1 MICANLFII
10 LIFIDEVLHST
21 GDPVLPGGW
30 RVDCVR
36 ANELCMAE
44 PGCSSRYRTLRQCL
58 AGKAAMLFGPEAKN
72 ECIAAVVALQRS
84 PLFDCRCKRAM
95 KKEKQCLAIYWS
107 IHQSLQQGKRAQNL
121 TYRNGAGRRS
131 SEERQRHMVL
141 GGLKGDDLYES
152 SPYEPVNSRL
162 SDIFRLAAISSGMEP
177 MGARG
182 NQCLDAAK
190 ACNLNDTCKRYR
202 SSYISTCV
210 KRTSPSDTCSRRK
223 CHKSLR
229 QFFDRVPAE
238 YSYRLLFCSCNDP
251 ACAERRR
258 QTIVPVCSYEDKE
271 KLNCLALHQTCKMD
285 HVCRSRLADFLSN
298 CQPSAQSLSGCFR
311 ENYAACLL
319 SYSGLIGSDMT
330 PNYIDAT
337 DIVVAPWC
345 TCSGSGNQKEE
356 CDKFLNYFKVNA
368 CLRNAMQAFGNGTDV
383 NMWKTSLPTLAT
395 LLLKTEKTIESAQ
408 PSDHI
413 KEITTAD
420 DANIFTMCSDLQ
432 ENGPKFNTSKEQ
444 SLCLPE
450 AQAPALNKDKIKDM
464 DKMPSYTDPRNGHSF
479 GARIRASVAWVAI
492 SFYIIT
498 TLTS

>member
-1 MICANLFII
+1 MICANLFFI
-10 LIFIDEVLHST
+10 LIFIDEVLHSV

-30 RVDCVR
+30 RADCVK
-36 ANELCMAE
+36 ANEQCAAE
-44 PGCSSRYRTLRQCL
+44 PSCSSRYRTLRQCL
-58 AGKAAMLFGPEAKN
+58 AGKAPMLFGPEAKN
-72 ECIAAVVALQRS
+72 ECIAAMVALQRS
-84 PLFDCRCKRAM
+84 TLFDCRCKRAM

-107 IHQSLQQGKRAQNL
+107 IHQSLLQ
-121 TYRNGAGRRS
+121 
-131 SEERQRHMVL
+131 
-141 GGLKGDDLYES
+141 GDDLYES
-152 SPYEPVNSRL
+152 SPYEPVSSRL
-162 SDIFRLAAISSGMEP
+162 SDIFRLAAISSGMEAA
-177 MGARG
+177 GARG

-202 SSYISTCV
+202 SIYISTCM
-210 KRTSPSDTCSRRK
+210 KRTSPTDSCSRRR

-258 QTIVPVCSYEDKE
+258 QTIVPTCSYESKE
-271 KLNCLALHQTCKMD
+271 KPNCLALHQTCKTD

-298 CQPSAQSLSGCFR
+298 CQPSTQAVSGCFR

-330 PNYIDAT
+330 PNYVDTT

-356 CDKFLNYFKVNA
+356 CDKFLNYFKENV

-383 NMWKTSLPTLAT
+383 NMWKSTLPTLAT
-395 LLLKTEKTIESAQ
+395 SLMKTEKTVQSAQ

-420 DANIFTMCSDLQ
+420 DANILTVCADLQ
-432 ENGPKFNTSKEQ
+432 DNGPKFNTSKEQ
-444 SLCLPE
+444 SSCLPE
-450 AQAPALNKDKIKDM
+450 TQVPALNQDKIKDM
-464 DKMPSYTDPRNGHSF
+464 DKVTSYTNPRNRNSF
-479 GARIRASVAWVAI
+479 GTRVQASVAWIVI
-492 SFYIIT
+492 SCFTIT
-498 TLTS
+498 ILTS

>member
-1 MICANLFII
+1 MYCTNLFII
-10 LIFIDEVLHST
+10 LIFLDEVLHST
-21 GDPVLPGGW
+21 GDSVLPAGW

-36 ANELCMAE
+36 ANELCASE
-44 PGCSSRYRTLRQCL
+44 AGCSSRYRTLRQCL
-58 AGKAAMLFGPEAKN
+58 AGKAPMLFGPEAKN
-72 ECIAAVVALQRS
+72 ECIVAVVALQRS

-107 IHQSLQQGKRAQNL
+107 IHQSLQQG
-121 TYRNGAGRRS
+121 
-131 SEERQRHMVL
+131 
-141 GGLKGDDLYES
+141 DDLYEG
-152 SPYEPVNSRL
+152 SPYEPVTSRL

-177 MGARG
+177 TGARG
-182 NQCLDAAK
+182 NRCLDAAK

-202 SSYISTCV
+202 SLYISTCV
-210 KRTSPSDTCSRRK
+210 KRVATSDSCSRRK

-258 QTIVPVCSYEDKE
+258 QTIVPICSYEDKE
-271 KLNCLALHQTCKMD
+271 KANCLALHQTCKTD

-298 CQPSAQSLSGCFR
+298 CQPSAQSMSGCFR

-337 DIVVAPWC
+337 DIVVSPWC
-345 TCSGSGNQKEE
+345 TCSGSGNHKEE
-356 CDKFLNYFKVNA
+356 CEKFLNYFKANA

-383 NMWKTSLPTLAT
+383 NMWKSSLPTLAT
-395 LLLKTEKTIESAQ
+395 LPLKTEKTIEGGQS
-408 PSDHI
+408 PDHI

-420 DANIFTMCSDLQ
+420 DANIFTVCSDLQ
-432 ENGPKFNTSKEQ
+432 DQGAKFNASKQQ

-450 AQAPALNKDKIKDM
+450 TQVPALNEDKIADE
-464 DKMPSYTDPRNGHSF
+464 DEFPSYTDPRNGRSL
-479 GARIRASVAWVAI
+479 GACIHASLAWVAI
-492 SFYIIT
+492 SCCVATI
-498 TLTS
+498 LTS

>member
-107 IHQSLQQGKRAQNL
+107 IHQSLQQG
-121 TYRNGAGRRS
+121 
-131 SEERQRHMVL
+131 
-141 GGLKGDDLYES
+141 DDLYES

-177 MGARG
+177 LGARG

-285 HVCRSRLADFLSN
+285 HVCR
-298 CQPSAQSLSGCFR
+298 
-311 ENYAACLL
+311 
-319 SYSGLIGSDMT
+319 
-330 PNYIDAT
+330 
-337 DIVVAPWC
+337 
-345 TCSGSGNQKEE
+345 
-356 CDKFLNYFKVNA
+356 
-368 CLRNAMQAFGNGTDV
+368 
-383 NMWKTSLPTLAT
+383 
-395 LLLKTEKTIESAQ
+395 
-408 PSDHI
+408 
-413 KEITTAD
+413 
-420 DANIFTMCSDLQ
+420 
-432 ENGPKFNTSKEQ
+432 
-444 SLCLPE
+444 
-450 AQAPALNKDKIKDM
+450 
-464 DKMPSYTDPRNGHSF
+464 
-479 GARIRASVAWVAI
+479 
-492 SFYIIT
+492 
-498 TLTS
+498 

>member
-1 MICANLFII
+1 M
-10 LIFIDEVLHST
+10 
-21 GDPVLPGGW
+21 G
-30 RVDCVR
+30 
-36 ANELCMAE
+36 
-44 PGCSSRYRTLRQCL
+44 
-58 AGKAAMLFGPEAKN
+58 
-72 ECIAAVVALQRS
+72 
-84 PLFDCRCKRAM
+84 
-95 KKEKQCLAIYWS
+95 
-107 IHQSLQQGKRAQNL
+107 
-121 TYRNGAGRRS
+121 
-131 SEERQRHMVL
+131 
-141 GGLKGDDLYES
+141 
-152 SPYEPVNSRL
+152 
-162 SDIFRLAAISSGMEP
+162 ISSGKTGGSKIKYRCGEKGVYCDFSKAELAFRIVELAIVSTP
-177 MGARG
+177 TAAFQRDLRDKPKTYSIEE
-182 NQCLDAAK
+182 QLKDA
-190 ACNLNDTCKRYR
+190 
-202 SSYISTCV
+202 
-210 KRTSPSDTCSRRK
+210 
-223 CHKSLR
+223 
-229 QFFDRVPAE
+229 
-238 YSYRLLFCSCNDP
+238 
-251 ACAERRR
+251 
-258 QTIVPVCSYEDKE
+258 
-271 KLNCLALHQTCKMD
+271 
-285 HVCRSRLADFLSN
+285 SRLADFLSN

-464 DKMPSYTDPRNGHSF
+464 DQMPSYTDPRNGHSF
-479 GARIRASVAWVAI
+479 GARVRASEAWVAI
-492 SFYIIT
+492 SFYILT

>member
-1 MICANLFII
+1 MICANLFFF
-10 LIFIDEVLHST
+10 LIFIDEVLRSA
-21 GDPVLPGGW
+21 GEPVLPGGW
-30 RVDCVR
+30 KVDCVR
-36 ANELCMAE
+36 GNELCAAE
-44 PGCSSRYRTLRQCL
+44 AGCSSRYRTLRQCL

-107 IHQSLQQGKRAQNL
+107 IHQSLLQ
-121 TYRNGAGRRS
+121 
-131 SEERQRHMVL
+131 
-141 GGLKGDDLYES
+141 GDDLYES

-162 SDIFRLAAISSGMEP
+162 SDIFRLAAISSGSEP
-177 MGARG
+177 TGARG

-202 SSYISTCV
+202 SLYISTCV
-210 KRTSPSDTCSRRK
+210 KRTSPTDTCNRRK

-258 QTIVPVCSYEDKE
+258 QTIVPVCAYEDTE
-271 KLNCLALHQTCKMD
+271 KRNCLALHQTCKD
-285 HVCRSRLADFLSN
+285 EQVCRSRLADFLST
-298 CQPSAQSLSGCFR
+298 CQPSALSVSGCFR

-319 SYSGLIGSDMT
+319 SYSGLIGSEMT
-330 PNYIDAT
+330 PNYVDTT

-356 CDKFLNYFKVNA
+356 CDKFLNYFKDNA

-383 NMWKTSLPTLAT
+383 NMWNTGGPTLAT
-395 LLLKTEKTIESAQ
+395 SLLKTQRTAESAP

-420 DANIFTMCSDLQ
+420 DANILTTCADLQ
-432 ENGPKFNTSKEQ
+432 DNGPKFNISKDH

-450 AQAPALNKDKIKDM
+450 TDIPALNKDKIKDM
-464 DKMPSYTDPRNGHSF
+464 DKVTSYTNLRNTNSLSACVH
-479 GARIRASVAWVAI
+479 ASVAWVALSCFI
-492 SFYIIT
+492 LTF
-498 TLTS
+498 LTS

>member
-1 MICANLFII
+1 MICANLFIT
-10 LIFIDEVLHST
+10 LIFIDEVLRSV
-21 GDPVLPGGW
+21 GDPGLPGGW

-36 ANELCMAE
+36 GNELCAAE

-107 IHQSLQQGKRAQNL
+107 IHQSLLQ
-121 TYRNGAGRRS
+121 
-131 SEERQRHMVL
+131 
-141 GGLKGDDLYES
+141 GDDLYES

-177 MGARG
+177 TGARG

-202 SSYISTCV
+202 SIYISTCV
-210 KRTSPSDTCSRRK
+210 KRTSPSDTCNRRK

-258 QTIVPVCSYEDKE
+258 QTIVPVCSYEDMD
-271 KLNCLALHQTCKMD
+271 KLNCLVLHQICKTD

-298 CQPSAQSLSGCFR
+298 CQPSAQSVSGCFR

-330 PNYIDAT
+330 PNYIDTT

-345 TCSGSGNQKEE
+345 TCSSSGNQKEE
-356 CDKFLNYFKVNA
+356 CDKFLNYFKANT

-395 LLLKTEKTIESAQ
+395 SLMKTEKTVENAQ
-408 PSDHI
+408 SSDHI

-420 DANIFTMCSDLQ
+420 DASILTMCSDLQ
-432 ENGPKFNTSKEQ
+432 DDGPKFNNSKDQ

-450 AQAPALNKDKIKDM
+450 TQVPALNKDKIKDM
-464 DKMPSYTDPRNGHSF
+464 EKVTSYTDPRNGKSF
-479 GARIRASVAWVAI
+479 GTCICASVAWVAI
-492 SFYIIT
+492 SYFIIT
-498 TLTS
+498 ILTS